1 MNQPPGLHNDVLF
14 QPKPQQQQQQSIQ
27 NLGVVAQAFDPSTE
41 GGRDRW
47 IIESSW
53 AAWSS

>member
-27 NLGVVAQAFDPSTE
+27 NLGVVAQAFFPTTW
-41 GGRDRW
+41 GRGK
-47 IIESSW
+47 
-53 AAWSS
+53 